1 LQSAFYK
8 LKKASLHFFVRMIKR
23 FLSLFP
29 KRKSDHPKTS
39 ELRPI
44 ASQMTQSEYQE
55 FRKFSKDWLKG
66 KASLWK

>member
-1 LQSAFYK
+1 
-8 LKKASLHFFVRMIKR
+8 MIKR
-23 FLSLFP
+23 LLHLFA
-29 KRKSDHPKTS
+29 KRKSDQAKVS

-66 KASLWK
+66 KVSLWK